1 MCKTI
6 LFVYAGLERSTKEA
20 LILPDT
26 TGPPDSKVEL
36 LCFLEKF
43 YGKVELYCNVL

>member
-1 MCKTI
+1 MNSLYINKRCAKLY
-6 LFVYAGLERSTKEA
+6 LFVYAGPERDTKEA

-36 LCFLEKF
+36 
-43 YGKVELYCNVL
+43 